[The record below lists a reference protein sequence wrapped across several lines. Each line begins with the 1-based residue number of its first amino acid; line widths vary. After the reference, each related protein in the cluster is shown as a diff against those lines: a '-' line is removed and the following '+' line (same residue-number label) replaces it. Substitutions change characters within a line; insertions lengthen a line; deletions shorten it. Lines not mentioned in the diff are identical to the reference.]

1 MTEYPYHNLGLDLVR
16 STEAAALSAG
26 RWMGK
31 GQSEQADNA
40 ATHAMEN
47 ALNEINI
54 KGRIVFSEQDKLRD
68 TDRLHPGQPAGT
80 GYGPEMDLVVD
91 PIEGRR
97 LLARGHPDAV
107 SVAAAAPR
115 NAFWA
120 VPPAIYM
127 EKLVVGP
134 EVKDALVPECLTAP
148 AAWTLALVAR
158 ASGKDVSDLIVFLL
172 NRQRHADLIKEIRE
186 TGARVMLRSEGD
198 LVGAIKTI
206 SPSGGVDLLM
216 GIGNFPEGLMAACA
230 VKAANGGMLG
240 RLAPQSESEFE
251 AIEAAGFNT
260 RDILTESDLVAGEKV
275 FFAATGVT
283 DGSLLKGIHYR
294 GDRASSNS
302 LIMRG
307 ETHTRRTINA
317 EHLLEKTV
325 ES

>member
-1 MTEYPYHNLGLDLVR
+1 MPDYPYHNLGLDLAR
-16 STEAAALSAG
+16 ATEAAALAAG

-31 GQSEQADNA
+31 GQPESADHA
-40 ATHAMEN
+40 ATHAMEI

-54 KGRIVFSEQDKLRD
+54 KGRIVFSEQDKLRE
-68 TDRLHPGQPAGT
+68 TDRLHPGQATGS

-91 PIEGRR
+91 PIEGR
-97 LLARGHPDAV
+97 LLLSRGHPDAIA
-107 SVAAAAPR
+107 VAAAAPR
-115 NAFWA
+115 GAFWS

-134 EVKDALVPECLTAP
+134 QVKDALVPECLSAP

-158 ASGKDVSDLIVFLL
+158 ATGKDVSDLIVFIL
-172 NRQRHADLIKEIRE
+172 NRQRHADMIKEIRD

-206 SPSGGVDLLM
+206 LPSGGVDLLM
-216 GIGNFPEGLMAACA
+216 GIGNFPEGLLAACA

-240 RLAPQSESEFE
+240 RLAPQSESELK
-251 AIEAAGFNT
+251 AIEVAGFNS
-260 RDILTESDLVAGEKV
+260 RDILTESDLVASDKV

-302 LIMRG
+302 LILRG
-307 ETHTRRTINA
+307 ETHTRRTVTA
-317 EHLLEKTV
+317 EHLLER
-325 ES
+325 E